1 MNRQGVD
8 DKTVRSYRDYVLSI
22 CGEMPI
28 DDHQIFDAKLMDA
41 AWPVSDRAAKTP
53 ADCLRADLGTGFKVD
68 ELADEP
74 GAVDVH
80 RLR

>member
-1 MNRQGVD
+1 
-8 DKTVRSYRDYVLSI
+8 
-22 CGEMPI
+22 MPL

-41 AWPVSDRAAKTP
+41 AWPASGREANTP
-53 ADCLRADLGTGFKVD
+53 ADCLRADLGSGFKVD

>member
-1 MNRQGVD
+1 MNRQGMN
-8 DKTVRSYRDYVLSI
+8 KATPSYRDYILSI
-22 CGEMPI
+22 CGEMPV
-28 DDHQIFDAKLMDA
+28 DDHQIFDAKLMEA
-41 AWPVSDRAAKTP
+41 AWPAPDRKAKPP
-53 ADCLRADLGTGFKVD
+53 ADCLRADLGSGFNVR

>member
-8 DKTVRSYRDYVLSI
+8 KSNPSYRGYILGI
-22 CGEMPI
+22 CREMPI
-28 DDHQIFDAKLMDA
+28 NDHQVFDAKLMEA
-41 AWPVSDRAAKTP
+41 AWPASDREANSP
-53 ADCLRADLGTGFKVD
+53 ADCLRADLGSGFEVR

-80 RLR
+80 RLM

>member
-1 MNRQGVD
+1 MNRPGAG
-8 DKTVRSYRDYVLSI
+8 DKITRSYRDHVLSI

-41 AWPVSDRAAKTP
+41 AWPASHRAANTP
-53 ADCLRADLGTGFKVD
+53 ADCLRADLGTDFKVS